1 MRALLCVRLSRLT
14 DETTSPERQ
23 LVKCRELCEQRGWE
37 VVGLAEDL
45 DVAGSTS
52 PFERPQLG
60 DWLKN
65 RPQDF
70 DAIVFFRVDRIVRR
84 LFDLADLI
92 RWARDHSVTLVSATE
107 SYFDLSTEFGDI
119 LALLVAKVAEME
131 LAAISERNAS
141 AAQHNIKAGKY
152 RGGVPPW
159 GYLPQLD
166 EAGDW
171 RFVQDPDQV
180 NVINEVVRRVLDGEP
195 LRALAHELTE
205 RKVLTPRDRFAQ
217 SKGREIVGHA
227 WHSSPLKRALR
238 SPALLGQVV
247 TREPLLDANG
257 RPVKDAKGKKK
268 FGPETV
274 VRSVD
279 GSPVVRS
286 EPILTR
292 EIFDRVG
299 KELAERENRKEPT
312 KRSNGLLLRV
322 AYCAVCGAPAY
333 KLKGGQG
340 RADRYRCKSASDATP
355 CGGRSI
361 KMDLAD
367 SLVEAAVLA
376 YLGDSFRLERVWD
389 SGSDNSAE
397 LAEIETQLLD
407 MTDAIG
413 SPGFRRGSPQRE
425 KLLTTMDELEAR
437 RQWLAAQAVKK
448 PGWEWKPTDEKF
460 ADWWNHQDVS
470 GRNIWLRSND
480 IRFEFNGEK
489 RAHLGMGALDELLK
503 QLAPGPTA
511 TKWQESF
518 AEMGEAGIA
527 GYEFFSD
534 DLVRVHMSDGREFL
548 MDLKPH
554 ELTPEEEARA
564 AEFYGWDKEEKP
576 DGS

>member
-23 LVKCRELCEQRGWE
+23 LAKCRELCVQRGWE
-37 VVGLAEDL
+37 VVGVAEDL
-45 DVAGSTS
+45 DVSAGSTS

-65 RPQDF
+65 RPHDF

-92 RWARDHSVTLVSATE
+92 RWARDHAVTLVSATE

-159 GYLPQLD
+159 GYLPQQD
-166 EAGDW
+166 EAGGW

-180 NVINEVVRRVLDGEP
+180 KVINEVVRRVLDGEP
-195 LRALAHELTE
+195 LRAIAHDLTE
-205 RKVLTPRDRFAQ
+205 RKLLTPRDGFAQ
-217 SKGREIVGHA
+217 SKDRDIVGHA
-227 WHSSPLKRALR
+227 WHSSGLKRALT

-257 RPVKDAKGKKK
+257 RPVKDTKGRKQ

-274 VRSVD
+274 VRSSD

-292 EIFDRVG
+292 EIFDRLG

-312 KRSNGLLLRV
+312 KRSNGLLLRI

-333 KLKGGQG
+333 KLKGGKG
-340 RADRYRCKSASDATP
+340 RADRYRCKSASGVTS

-361 KMDLAD
+361 KMELAD
-367 SLVEAAVLA
+367 SMVEAALLA
-376 YLGDSFRLERVWD
+376 YLGDSIRLERVWD

-397 LAEIETQLLD
+397 LAEIEIQLLD

-413 SPGFRRGSPQRE
+413 TPAFRRGTPQRE
-425 KLLTTMDELEAR
+425 KLLATMNEIESR
-437 RQWLAAQAVKK
+437 REKLAAEAVKK
-448 PGWEWKPTDEKF
+448 SGWEWTPTDEKF
-460 ADWWNHQDVS
+460 VDWWKRQDVA
-470 GRNIWLRSND
+470 GRNIWLRSNG
-480 IRFEFNGEK
+480 IRFDFDGEK
-489 RAHLGMGALDELLK
+489 KVHLGMGALEELLK
-503 QLAPGPTA
+503 QLAPGQTA
-511 TKWQESF
+511 KKWQEGF

-527 GYEFFSD
+527 GYEILSD
-534 DLVRVHMSDGREFL
+534 DLVRVHMSDGRDFL
-548 MDLKPH
+548 MDSRPH
-554 ELTPEEEARA
+554 ELTPEEEALA
-564 AEFYGWDKEEKP
+564 AEFYGWDK
-576 DGS
+576 D